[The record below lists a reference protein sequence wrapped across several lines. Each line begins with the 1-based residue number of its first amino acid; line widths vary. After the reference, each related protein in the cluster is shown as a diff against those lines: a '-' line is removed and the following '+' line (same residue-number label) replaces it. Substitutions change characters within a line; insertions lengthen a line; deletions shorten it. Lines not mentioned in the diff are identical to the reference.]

1 MAYILC
7 RLVAPR
13 PTFPAD
19 MTAAE
24 GEAMAAHGAFWA
36 GQAGAGRAIA
46 VGPVFDPAGAWGFAL
61 VEAEDADAARALTDA
76 DPIVTAGLGFAYD
89 HLPVPSLILRG
100 AQAA

>member
-7 RLVAPR
+7 RLHAPR

-24 GEAMAAHGAFWA
+24 GEAMAAHGTYWAREAAA
-36 GQAGAGRAIA
+36 GQAIA

-61 VEAEDADAARALTDA
+61 VDVADEAAARALTDA
-76 DPIVTAGLGFAYD
+76 DPIVTASLGFHYD

-100 AQAA
+100 PAAA

>member
-13 PTFPAD
+13 STFPAD

-24 GEAMAAHGAFWA
+24 GEAMAAHGAYWA
-36 GQAGAGRAIA
+36 REAQAGRAIA

-61 VEAEDADAARALTDA
+61 VEVADEGEARAITDA
-76 DPIVTAGLGFAYD
+76 DPIVTASLGFRYD

-100 AQAA
+100 ANAA

>member
-24 GEAMAAHGAFWA
+24 GEAMAAHGAYWA
-36 GQAGAGRAIA
+36 REAQAGRAIA
-46 VGPVFDPAGAWGFAL
+46 VGPVLDPAGAWGLAL
-61 VEAEDADAARALTDA
+61 VEAADLEAARALTRA
-76 DPIVTAGLGFAYD
+76 DPIDTAELGFRYD

-100 AQAA
+100 QPAA